1 MSDRPGGGR
10 LHRGAAQGPSA
21 AHGGYSL
28 ADRCVYRVVR
38 SAEADG
44 AGSRRPAVSMAGNIG
59 DRRADEMVL
68 ASRSGGRRRGWGFF
82 CGDTNKNIGGGE
94 NRERAD
100 FFWWNRAG
108 PRKKHERP
116 PASAL

>member
-44 AGSRRPAVSMAGNIG
+44 TGSRRPAVSMAGNIG
-59 DRRADEMVL
+59 DRRADEMVP
-68 ASRSGGRRRGWGFF
+68 ASRSGGGGRGGAVVLGGSNEKYGRGRERRG
-82 CGDTNKNIGGGE
+82 
-94 NRERAD
+94 R
-100 FFWWNRAG
+100 
-108 PRKKHERP
+108 
-116 PASAL
+116 